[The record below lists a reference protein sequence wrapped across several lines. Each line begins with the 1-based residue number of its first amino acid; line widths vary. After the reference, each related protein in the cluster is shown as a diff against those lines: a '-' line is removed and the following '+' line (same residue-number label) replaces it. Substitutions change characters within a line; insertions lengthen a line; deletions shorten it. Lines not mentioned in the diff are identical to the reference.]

1 MPVLSCRAAAAA
13 AATVV
18 HRDHARGVRLVYLV
32 HSHNEGRRSCL
43 LTLLPLELRTCV
55 RSCSTIFVSPCFA
68 FPPRRSDDTE
78 QSMSRPPP
86 SGSPPRLSRAAP
98 PPSTR
103 ARARTRA
110 FSSFSWG
117 PLRSPTTDHPPPHA
131 QDHGTHTARF
141 RHAGWARGCCLYLCL
156 PAFPPANRMD
166 GGRATSGKAPGASPP
181 YHYVLECRSRSGGG
195 TGTGAGRVGLGV
207 TCDRGRF
214 GRGP

>member
-1 MPVLSCRAAAAA
+1 MSFNVAAPRTAYVRIMYVVVAPFLSRHVL
-13 AATVV
+13 
-18 HRDHARGVRLVYLV
+18 
-32 HSHNEGRRSCL
+32 HSHPAVRTTRS
-43 LTLLPLELRTCV
+43 
-55 RSCSTIFVSPCFA
+55 SPCLGLGL
-68 FPPRRSDDTE
+68 PSSPLPRR
-78 QSMSRPPP
+78 
-86 SGSPPRLSRAAP
+86 